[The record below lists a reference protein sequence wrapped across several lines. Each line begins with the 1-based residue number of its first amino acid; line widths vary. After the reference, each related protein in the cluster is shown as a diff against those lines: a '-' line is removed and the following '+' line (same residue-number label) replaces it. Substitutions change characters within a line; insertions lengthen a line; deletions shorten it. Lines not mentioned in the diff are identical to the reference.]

1 MEIWS
6 QTQEWFSP
14 TQKETHM
21 SNMFY
26 FSLLCL
32 IYHYVSNILKGH
44 VTSSWHL
51 KKLVGYDLIFT
62 VRWRA
67 RILRLLKDIIKSL
80 FWVVDIFFLSTSW
93 NLIFEYFLNSLN
105 LEIDI
110 WLFQLQSYYLFPSI
124 NIVCH

>member
-6 QTQEWFSP
+6 QTQEWFF
-14 TQKETHM
+14 
-21 SNMFY
+21 SNPERNPYVQYVLFLSVM
-26 FSLLCL
+26 CL
-32 IYHYVSNILKGH
+32 IYHYISNILKGN

-67 RILRLLKDIIKSL
+67 RILRLLKHIIKSL
-80 FWVVDIFFLSTSW
+80 LWVVDIFFLSTSW
-93 NLIFEYFLNSLN
+93 DLIFEYFLNSLN

-110 WLFQLQSYYLFPSI
+110 W
-124 NIVCH
+124 